1 MPQKEYGG
9 YIEFESQPGTEYHKE
24 AIALNCGRNC
34 LAYLIEARG
43 IKKIYLP
50 YFLCASVGDICRKY
64 NVEIQYYHIDSKFR
78 PIFDIDIHKKEY
90 IYIVNYYGQISVNEI
105 KKWEKK
111 YPNLILDF
119 AQSFFQKP
127 IENSDTLYS
136 CRQYFGVSD
145 GAYLYTKSQIDR
157 NIELDFSYDRMRF
170 LMGRYEKTANE
181 FYREYVENN
190 RRFREVPILQM
201 SKLTHNLLNGIC
213 YEKVKKRRTENFKI
227 LNEALGVYNRLK
239 LDEPE
244 GAFMYPLFIKNGAE
258 IRKELQSKNIYIP
271 TLWPDVFKV
280 CQKSELEYDMAENIL
295 PLPVDQRY
303 DKDDMEIL
311 SKVVSECIV

>member
-105 KKWEKK
+105 KKWKK
-111 YPNLILDF
+111 KNPNLILDF

-136 CRQYFGVSD
+136 CRKYFGVSD

-227 LNEALGVYNRLK
+227 LNEALGGYNRLK

-271 TLWPDVFKV
+271 TLWPEVFKV